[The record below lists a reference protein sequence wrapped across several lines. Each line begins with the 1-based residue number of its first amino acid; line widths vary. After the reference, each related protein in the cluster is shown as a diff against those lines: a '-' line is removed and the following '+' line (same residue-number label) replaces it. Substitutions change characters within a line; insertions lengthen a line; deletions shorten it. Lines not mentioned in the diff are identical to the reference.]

1 MTDLKQ
7 LINLNVELEGLLKV
21 LHERNSVEAK
31 SLLAD
36 KFRLYSS
43 LITEFLDS
51 HDDDA
56 AEALEEFVPAAEE
69 LYEDAEYV
77 EVKEQEAQEPEL
89 VGEDYAAVSA
99 IERGAEEIHRT
110 PRCLAASFTL
120 NDKYRFIREVFG
132 GNESDFADTL
142 AVLDD
147 MDSFKEAEDYIVSDL
162 MLDPSNPDVADFLD
176 IIASNF

>member
-36 KFRLYSS
+36 KFRRYSA
-43 LITEFLDS
+43 LITEFLDN
-51 HDDDA
+51 DDDVT
-56 AEALEEFVPAAEE
+56 EAFKEFAPASEE
-69 LYEDAEYV
+69 LYKEAEYV
-77 EVKEQEAQEPEL
+77 EVKEQEAQETEL
-89 VGEDYAAVSA
+89 VGEGSAAVAA
-99 IERGAEEIHRT
+99 IERGADEMRHA

-162 MLDPSNPDVADFLD
+162 MLDSSNPDVADFLD

>member
-1 MTDLKQ
+1 MR
-7 LINLNVELEGLLKV
+7 
-21 LHERNSVEAK
+21 H
-31 SLLAD
+31 
-36 KFRLYSS
+36 
-43 LITEFLDS
+43 
-51 HDDDA
+51 
-56 AEALEEFVPAAEE
+56 
-69 LYEDAEYV
+69 
-77 EVKEQEAQEPEL
+77 
-89 VGEDYAAVSA
+89 
-99 IERGAEEIHRT
+99 T

-162 MLDPSNPDVADFLD
+162 MLDSSNPDVADFLD